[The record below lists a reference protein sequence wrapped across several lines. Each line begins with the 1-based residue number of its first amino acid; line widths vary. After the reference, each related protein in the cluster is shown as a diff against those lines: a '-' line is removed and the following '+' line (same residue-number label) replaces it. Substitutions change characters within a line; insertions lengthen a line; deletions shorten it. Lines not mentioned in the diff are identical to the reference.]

1 LEAEERKKLEEAE
14 KAYKAQL
21 QEEKHWR
28 EKGKRKASVVVED
41 DEDMERE
48 PSSSNKILSD

>member
-1 LEAEERKKLEEAE
+1 LEVEERKKLEEVE

-28 EKGKRKASVVVED
+28 EKGKRKTSVVEED

-48 PSSSNKILSD
+48 PAKQLK